1 MTGPATDCLVV
12 GAGIAGAAAGY
23 FLAHHGHRVT
33 LLEAEAAPG
42 THATG
47 RSAALFSEYYGN
59 PTVRA
64 LTSASRP
71 FYDAPPPD
79 VHPGHSGPPAP
90 LLRPRGVLAL
100 QTPGSEAL
108 FAPALAAGATAPQP
122 ATALDAPGA
131 RRLVPALR
139 PGACERAIHRPGACD
154 IDTDAVHSGFLRG
167 LRAAGG
173 TVVTRA
179 RVTALARR
187 GGRWHAATTAGPHV
201 APVLVNAA
209 GAWADEVA
217 ALAGLAPAGLVPLR
231 RTVAIAAVP
240 PDQADAVARWP
251 MICDLADTFYAK
263 PEPGGLLLS
272 PSDAMPFPPGD
283 PRPDEL
289 GVAAA
294 LDRVRAVVALDLK
307 HIRHAW
313 AGLRTAPDDDTPVIG
328 QHPAEPAFW
337 WLAGLGGYGFQ
348 TAPAAATLLAA
359 LIAGREPSP
368 GLAALAPAVSPA
380 RAGAAPS
387 SRTRPR

>member
-1 MTGPATDCLVV
+1 MTEPATDCLVV

-23 FLAHHGHRVT
+23 FLARLGHRVT
-33 LLEAEAAPG
+33 LLEAEKSPG
-42 THATG
+42 MHATG

-59 PTVRA
+59 EAVRA
-64 LTSASRP
+64 LTVASRP
-71 FYDAPPPD
+71 FYDDPPPGL
-79 VHPGHSGPPAP
+79 HTAP

-100 QTPGSEAL
+100 QTPGSAAL
-108 FAPALAAGATAPQP
+108 FAPALAAGAAAPQP
-122 ATALDAPGA
+122 AVALDEAAA
-131 RRLVPALR
+131 RELVPALR
-139 PGACERAIHRPGACD
+139 PGTFERAIHRPGVRD

-179 RVTALARR
+179 RVTALVRR
-187 GGRWHAATTAGPHV
+187 AGRWHATTTAGPHA
-201 APVLVNAA
+201 APVVVNAA

-217 ALAGLAPAGLVPLR
+217 TLAGLAPAGLVPLR

-240 PDQADAVARWP
+240 PDHEDAVARWP
-251 MICDLADTFYAK
+251 MLCDLADTFYAK

-272 PSDAMPFPPGD
+272 PSDATPLPPGD
-283 PRPDEL
+283 PKPDEV
-289 GVAAA
+289 GIAAA
-294 LDRVRAVVALDLK
+294 MDRVRTVVALDIR

-313 AGLRTAPDDDTPVIG
+313 AGLRTAPADDTPVVG
-328 QHPAEPAFW
+328 HHPAGSGFW

-348 TAPAAATLLAA
+348 TAPAAGTLLAA
-359 LIAGREPSP
+359 LIAGREPPP
-368 GLAALAPAVSPA
+368 GLAALAPAISPA